1 MVGKSIINKMVKI
14 KEYESNARF
23 RPFACLFG
31 CAEVIKEGQTMLGQV
46 SIRDGMVSIIQIGSW
61 ARYRVK

>member
-1 MVGKSIINKMVKI
+1 MVKI